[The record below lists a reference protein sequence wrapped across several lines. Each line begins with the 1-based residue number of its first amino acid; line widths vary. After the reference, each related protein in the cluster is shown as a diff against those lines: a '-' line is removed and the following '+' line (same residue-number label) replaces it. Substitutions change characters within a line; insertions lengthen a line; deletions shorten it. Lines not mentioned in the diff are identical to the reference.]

1 MPRSGELTSMQ
12 MRDLE
17 IEVGRAIRGTAGF
30 LGETNGAVVNRLAHL
45 RDAVA
50 DAATGKKPVEP
61 ATLLALL
68 ERFGLD
74 KAQRA
79 E

>member
-50 DAATGKKPVEP
+50 DLAGGKKTIDP
-61 ATLLALL
+61 AALL
-68 ERFGLD
+68 KVLETHGLD
-74 KAQRA
+74 KAQRS